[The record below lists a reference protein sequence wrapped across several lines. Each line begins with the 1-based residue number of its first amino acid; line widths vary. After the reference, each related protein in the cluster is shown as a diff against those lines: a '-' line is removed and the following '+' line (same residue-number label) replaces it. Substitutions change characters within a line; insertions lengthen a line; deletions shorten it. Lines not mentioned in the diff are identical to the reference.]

1 MPRHLSRLA
10 LFIVALPIFGACA
23 ATADDP
29 EVVDVGEA
37 ELGTNVPDDVSV
49 PTTLD
54 FFDGTC
60 LYALKGEVRSGA
72 CQGNLTKPEFSFTFK
87 GVGTEKLQSQT
98 FTFYRV
104 INRANGACVTADIA
118 KRSVRVAT
126 CKVGDPL
133 QHWAF
138 YARPTA
144 AEPDGGLMIN
154 RRSLQLKTPLSVSPK
169 AGGSVPLVPID
180 DSATVELWTY
190 AVPLCSKAASTMPRS
205 SRENRAFSRYPKDSD
220 MIAGASGD
228 DRLEGGSGKKKPDIR
243 FIDHLCVTCGLT
255 KKQRELLHREITG
268 KKMTKDEIRQIA
280 IDISLGGAAG
290 DDRLETG
297 AGGGN
302 GGGGLTGGSGEDSFG
317 GGHGG
322 GAYSCASCK

>member
-10 LFIVALPIFGACA
+10 LFIVALPVFGACA
-23 ATADDP
+23 VTADDP
-29 EVVDVGEA
+29 EDVDVGEA
-37 ELGTNVPDDVSV
+37 ELGKNVPDDVSV
-49 PTTLD
+49 PTTLE

-60 LYALKGEVRSGA
+60 LVASNGVVRSGG
-72 CQGNLTKPEFSFTFK
+72 CQGNLTKPEYSFTFK
-87 GVGTEKLQSQT
+87 GVGTEKLQGQT

-104 INRANGACVTADIA
+104 ISKAGGACVAADIA
-118 KRSVRVAT
+118 KRSVRVVP

-144 AEPDGGLMIN
+144 ARPDGGLMIN

-169 AGGSVPLVPID
+169 SGGNVPLVPID

-190 AVPLCSKAASTMPRS
+190 AVPLCSKAAAMMPRS
-205 SRENRAFSRYPKDSD
+205 GRENRTFSRYTKDSD
-220 MIAGASGD
+220 MIAGTSGVA
-228 DRLEGGSGKKKPDIR
+228 RLEGGKKADIR

-255 KKQRELLHREITG
+255 KKQRELLHREISG
-268 KKMTKDEIRQIA
+268 KNMTKDEIRQLA
-280 IDISLGGAAG
+280 IDISLGGSAG
-290 DDRLETG
+290 DDRLENGG
-297 AGGGN
+297 AG
-302 GGGGLTGGSGEDSFG
+302 GGGGLTGGPGEDSFSEAY
-317 GGHGG
+317 GG